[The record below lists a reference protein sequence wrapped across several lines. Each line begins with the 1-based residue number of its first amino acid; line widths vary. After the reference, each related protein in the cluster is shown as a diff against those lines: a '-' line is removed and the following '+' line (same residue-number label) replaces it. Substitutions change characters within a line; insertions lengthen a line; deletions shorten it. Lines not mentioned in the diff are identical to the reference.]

1 MSVVLYQL
9 ITAQGLTE
17 EEIEEAVRIAQPK
30 LDQVS
35 RSQAAAKSTSNTQ
48 QVNIKTSQSQPNML
62 SSASPSR
69 GSQGKHIVEFRTLLT
84 PCTGNELQ
92 SSSSTQSS
100 WYLYVLAWPPPVLNE
115 FAIRGKILLASMAV
129 VGLGS
134 GLGVLAKKYTKEHLA
149 DLWGTTDNGRSVRE
163 RKNVE
168 HDERLREISSS
179 IHKLHEAVDRNI
191 KEVSDMNRRLIA
203 LESAPS
209 LDHVKTE
216 ILNTTQ
222 NMITSNSLSELQQE
236 VKSLRTLML
245 NIATQ
250 NGGNGPE
257 DKKSEAAAPPIA
269 KVIEQV
275 EMKPSSSAGGASVP
289 QGLPNARIF
298 RNLANAGK
306 VGQAASGAGSASG
319 SSKGKGETSRSVLST
334 HGKLQ
339 CLQMMNKFRVLT
351 RKRSKMIPQP
361 WKMKFLFHTHRTSKK
376 SLTSFRCIVFHSTC
390 RTESSSKEG
399 FLAMFAKLMILLWA
413 TLSQRPLQ

>member
-1 MSVVLYQL
+1 MDDSVVEESAPA
-9 ITAQGLTE
+9 TAPASSQAGALRDDQVQNAVQFLLHPKVQASTMDERKKFLQKKGLTE

-48 QVNIKTSQSQPNML
+48 QANIKTSQSQPNML

-69 GSQGKHIVEFRTLLT
+69 GSQG
-84 PCTGNELQ
+84 NELQ

-100 WYLYVLAWPPPVLNE
+100 W
-115 FAIRGKILLASMAV
+115 GKILLASMAV

-257 DKKSEAAAPPIA
+257 DKKSEAAAPPMA
-269 KVIEQV
+269 KVIDQV
-275 EMKPSSSAGGASVP
+275 EVKPSSSAEIWQMLEKWDKQRQVLEVP
-289 QGLPNARIF
+289 RAAQRAKVNLSIRSEYSQNA
-298 RNLANAGK
+298 AM
-306 VGQAASGAGSASG
+306 SADDEQISCAD
-319 SSKGKGETSRSVLST
+319 SQTKQDDTSAVETNFKEVLDLVQV
-334 HGKLQ
+334 HYL
-339 CLQMMNKFRVLT
+339 
-351 RKRSKMIPQP
+351 
-361 WKMKFLFHTHRTSKK
+361 
-376 SLTSFRCIVFHSTC
+376 SFYV
-390 RTESSSKEG
+390 
-399 FLAMFAKLMILLWA
+399 
-413 TLSQRPLQ
+413 QN

>member
-1 MSVVLYQL
+1 MDDSVVEESAPA
-9 ITAQGLTE
+9 TAPASSQAGALRDDQVQNAVQFLLHPKVQASTMDERKKFLQKKGLTE

-48 QVNIKTSQSQPNML
+48 QANIKTSQSQPNML

-69 GSQGKHIVEFRTLLT
+69 GSQG
-84 PCTGNELQ
+84 NELQ

-100 WYLYVLAWPPPVLNE
+100 W
-115 FAIRGKILLASMAV
+115 GKILLASMAV

-257 DKKSEAAAPPIA
+257 DKKSEAAAPPMA
-269 KVIEQV
+269 KVIDQV
-275 EMKPSSSAGGASVP
+275 EVKPSSSAGGASVP

-319 SSKGKGETSRSVLST
+319 SSKGKGKPVDP
-334 HGKLQ
+334 
-339 CLQMMNKFRVLT
+339 F
-351 RKRSKMIPQP
+351 
-361 WKMKFLFHTHRTSKK
+361 
-376 SLTSFRCIVFHSTC
+376 
-390 RTESSSKEG
+390 
-399 FLAMFAKLMILLWA
+399 
-413 TLSQRPLQ
+413 